1 MAKTILERAKR
12 AYFRKQYNDV
22 ITLLE
27 PSVIQ
32 YRDSFHFYYFL
43 GMACLHTGDIGGA
56 SSYFQ
61 RARQIKM
68 RDPDLLVAQAA
79 LFLRRGDTHQAVE
92 YYLEA
97 LEYDPNHKLAK
108 RSLDFIRKR
117 GDVDTISSFVETGK
131 IERFY
136 PKVRKKVSPAAI
148 AFAAAA
154 VICCVPLSLYGM
166 KILKGEP
173 TGPVRADISALALN
187 ASERSSSV
195 ETGGSFRYVL
205 TDRQVV
211 AAYADAQKYF
221 RTYRDN
227 AAQVEINRIISSNAS
242 ASIKQKARILMTY
255 LAAPGFDSIKDNYS
269 YSQVTGDAALYL
281 DCWVVWKGMATNIAA
296 TADTLGFDLLVG
308 YDTRSTLEGIVPV
321 HFDTVLTVD
330 PDKPLEVLAKIS
342 QVDGKIVLTGRSVF
356 QSGKPAVSK

>member
-108 RSLDFIRKR
+108 RSLDFIRKK
-117 GDVDTISSFVETGK
+117 GDADTISAFVETGK
-131 IERFY
+131 IDRFY
-136 PKVRKKVSPAAI
+136 PRVKRKVSPVAI
-148 AFAAAA
+148 AVVAIA
-154 VICCVPLSLYGM
+154 VICCVPLSLYG
-166 KILKGEP
+166 LKVMNGEP

-187 ASERSSSV
+187 ATERSSSV
-195 ETGGSFRYVL
+195 DLGGSFRYVL
-205 TDRQVV
+205 TDKQVV
-211 AAYADAQKYF
+211 AAYGDAQKYF
-221 RTYRDN
+221 RSYRDN
-227 AAQVEINRIISSNAS
+227 AAQVEINRILSSNAS
-242 ASIKQKARILMTY
+242 SSIKQKARLLMTY
-255 LAAPGFDSIKDNYS
+255 LSAPGFDSVKDNYP
-269 YSQVTGDAALYL
+269 YQQVTGDPVLYI
-281 DCWVVWKGMATNIAA
+281 DCWIVWKGMATNIAA
-296 TADTLGFDLLVG
+296 AGNTLDFDLLVG
-308 YDTRSTLEGIVPV
+308 YDTRSKLEGIIPV
-321 HFDTVLTVD
+321 HFDTVISVD
-330 PDKPLEVLAKIS
+330 PDKPLEVLAKIT
-342 QVDGKIVLTGRSVF
+342 QVDGKLSLVGRSVF
-356 QSGKPAVSK
+356 QSGKPVSTK